1 MSRGDESKWDK
12 VLQELGD
19 FGVFQLKN
27 YILISLVVLLPPV
40 YGFSYVFTAADTN
53 YRCRIEE
60 CEPPGAP
67 FMNNRTLLELTIPQ
81 NEGRFAR
88 CDRFATINKTLDT
101 CMISNIDYNTT
112 MKCSDFIYDTT
123 KRTIVSEWNLT
134 CPENEWKLAFVG
146 TMANFGQFIA
156 LPITG
161 FFSDRFGRKTAFIIS
176 TLCCGLCGIIK
187 SFSSTYTMLVLFEFL
202 EMALG
207 SGIYACGY
215 VLGMELVGP
224 SKRAFGTLFIN
235 SFYTTGGAILGFVAI
250 WQDYWRDML
259 RWLYF
264 PCLIVVAYF
273 WLIPESV
280 RWLLTMG
287 RQDEASK
294 IIRKAAKRNKVLL
307 SEETIAILHGNTQP
321 SIQPC
326 IQQDV
331 KVNPMGKKKKKSYP
345 IASIFSS
352 PALLLRLA
360 ICSFCWITN
369 TFVYYGLVIN
379 SASFGDNIHTSF
391 ILGCFIEIPSFICSY
406 LILDRIGRRWTL
418 CSAFLVSGTACLAII
433 FTPTGYTGMRL
444 LLFLF
449 GRFGITISFTSIY
462 LYTTE
467 IFPTEL
473 RSSLLSFCSTVGRIG
488 SAIAPQTP
496 LLANIAKSLPMVLF
510 CGTAIAASIL
520 ILQAPETLNVKLPD
534 TVQQAEKLNNS
545 TSHNIQ

>member
-1 MSRGDESKWDK
+1 MSREEGKWDK

-40 YGFSYVFTAADTN
+40 YGFSYVFSAADIN

-60 CEPPGAP
+60 CEPPGSG
-67 FMNNRTLLELTIPQ
+67 FITNRTLLEFSIPQ
-81 NEGRFAR
+81 IDGTFSRCNRFGVVNSSQVS
-88 CDRFATINKTLDT
+88 CDATNFDRDLSIPCT
-101 CMISNIDYNTT
+101 
-112 MKCSDFIYDTT
+112 DFIFDSR
-123 KRTIVSEWNLT
+123 KKTIVSEWNLT
-134 CPENEWKLAFVG
+134 CTENEWKLAFVG
-146 TMANFGQFIA
+146 TMANIGQFIA

-161 FFSDRFGRKTAFIIS
+161 FFSDRFGRKAAFILS

-187 SFSSTYTMLVLFEFL
+187 SFSSSYSMLVLFEFL

-235 SFYTTGGAILGFVAI
+235 SFYTSGGAILGLVAL

-264 PCLIVVAYF
+264 PCLLVVAYF

-294 IIRKAAKRNKVLL
+294 IIRKAAKRNNVLL
-307 SEETIAILHGNTQP
+307 SEETIAILHGNVP
-321 SIQPC
+321 G
-326 IQQDV
+326 
-331 KVNPMGKKKKKSYP
+331 KVNPVAKKKKKSYP

-352 PALLLRLA
+352 SALLIRLA

-379 SASFGDNIHTSF
+379 SASFGDDIHTSF
-391 ILGCFIEIPSFICSY
+391 ILGCLIEIPSFIVSY
-406 LILDRIGRRWTL
+406 LVLDRIGRRWTL
-418 CSAFLVSGTACLAII
+418 CSSFLVSGIACLSVI
-433 FTPTGYTGMRL
+433 FIGADHTTLRL
-444 LLFLF
+444 VMFLI

-488 SAIAPQTP
+488 AAVAPQTP
-496 LLANIAKSLPMVLF
+496 LLAKFSKSLPMVLF
-510 CGTAIAASIL
+510 CGTALTAGAL
-520 ILQAPETLNVKLPD
+520 ILQAPETLNAKLPD
-534 TVQQAEKLNNS
+534 TIQQAEKMNN
-545 TSHNIQ
+545 TSANIQ

>member
-1 MSRGDESKWDK
+1 MSRGDETKWDK

-19 FGVFQLKN
+19 FGKFQLKN

-40 YGFSYVFTAADTN
+40 YGFSYVFTTANTN
-53 YRCRIEE
+53 YRCRIDE
-60 CEPPGAP
+60 CEPPEAP
-67 FMNNRTLLELTIPQ
+67 FHTNTTLLEVSIPQ
-81 NEGRFAR
+81 IDGKFSKCNRFSSINTSWSSA
-88 CDRFATINKTLDT
+88 CDF
-101 CMISNIDYNTT
+101 SNFDHEREIP
-112 MKCSDFIYDTT
+112 CSDFVFDTS

-134 CPENEWKLAFVG
+134 CAENEWKLAFVG
-146 TMANFGQFIA
+146 TMANIGQFIA

-161 FFSDRFGRKTAFIIS
+161 FISDRFGRKTAFIVS

-187 SFSSTYTMLVLFEFL
+187 SFASSYTMLVVFEFL

-235 SFYTTGGAILGFVAI
+235 SFYTTGGAILGFVALS
-250 WQDYWRDML
+250 QDYWRDML

-280 RWLLTMG
+280 RWLLTVG
-287 RQDEASK
+287 RHDEASN
-294 IIRKAAKRNKVLL
+294 IIRRAAKKNKILL
-307 SEETIAILHGNTQP
+307 SEETIAILHGP
-321 SIQPC
+321 VPEIKAYPV
-326 IQQDV
+326 V
-331 KVNPMGKKKKKSYP
+331 KTKKKKRSYP
-345 IASIFSS
+345 IASIFGSS
-352 PALLLRLA
+352 ALLIRLA

-379 SASFGDNIHTSF
+379 SASFGDNIYTSF
-391 ILGCFIEIPSFICSY
+391 ILGCLIEIPSFVCSY
-406 LILDRIGRRWTL
+406 LVLDRIGRRWTL
-418 CSAFLVSGTACLAII
+418 CSSLLISGFACMCIVFVGNDLNVLRLA
-433 FTPTGYTGMRL
+433 
-444 LLFLF
+444 LFLI

-488 SAIAPQTP
+488 AAIAPQTP
-496 LLANIAKSLPMVLF
+496 LLAKYSRSLPMVLF
-510 CGTAIAASIL
+510 CGTAITAGIL

-545 TSHNIQ
+545 TSNNIQ

>member
-1 MSRGDESKWDK
+1 KDKLFAHSFSAGLNEAVHSVTGAASQLKVVRLSLYIRKPKMSREETKWDK

-40 YGFSYVFTAADTN
+40 YGFSYVFSAADMN
-53 YRCRIEE
+53 YRCRIDE
-60 CEPPGAP
+60 CEPPGSNYSA
-67 FMNNRTLLELTIPQ
+67 NTTLLELSIPQ
-81 NEGRFAR
+81 FDGKFSK
-88 CDRFATINKTLDT
+88 CDRFSVLNRSVET
-101 CMISNIDYNTT
+101 CDASNFDHDLSK
-112 MKCSDFIYDTT
+112 MSG
-123 KRTIVSEWNLT
+123 SW
-134 CPENEWKLAFVG
+134 PFVG
-146 TMANFGQFIA
+146 TMANIGQFIA

-187 SFSSTYTMLVLFEFL
+187 SFATSYTMLVIFEFL

-235 SFYTTGGAILGFVAI
+235 CFYTTGGAILGFVALTQCRSKSGGEALPELKI
-250 WQDYWRDML
+250 N
-259 RWLYF
+259 
-264 PCLIVVAYF
+264 PVA
-273 WLIPESV
+273 
-280 RWLLTMG
+280 
-287 RQDEASK
+287 
-294 IIRKAAKRNKVLL
+294 
-307 SEETIAILHGNTQP
+307 
-321 SIQPC
+321 
-326 IQQDV
+326 
-331 KVNPMGKKKKKSYP
+331 KKKKKSYP

-352 PALLLRLA
+352 PALLIRLA

-379 SASFGDNIHTSF
+379 SASFGENIHTSF

-406 LILDRIGRRWTL
+406 LVLDRIGRRWTL
-418 CSAFLVSGTACLAII
+418 CSAFLLSGAACLTFI
-433 FTPTGYTGMRL
+433 FVGADLTALRL
-444 LLFLF
+444 ILFLI

-488 SAIAPQTP
+488 AAVAPQTP
-496 LLANIAKSLPMVLF
+496 LLAKFSKSMPMILF
-510 CGTAIAASIL
+510 CGTAIVAGFL
-520 ILQAPETLNVKLPD
+520 ILQAPETLNAKLPD
-534 TVQQAEKLNNS
+534 TVQQAEKMKNPS
-545 TSHNIQ
+545 TNNIQ